1 MIGRGGMGA
10 VYEATDVRL
19 NRRIAIKIM
28 LGNMF
33 GDRVAL
39 RRFEREAQASAR
51 LNHPNIITVYDYGA
65 IRTDGAYLVM
75 ELVRGTTL
83 RSELQRTG
91 GLDPKTAAAWFTQL
105 LEGVN
110 AAHQAG
116 VIHRDLKPENV
127 LISSDAS
134 TREKS
139 REQIKVLDF

>member
-1 MIGRGGMGA
+1 
-10 VYEATDVRL
+10 L

-33 GDRVAL
+33 GDRTAL

-75 ELVRGTTL
+75 ELVPGSTL
-83 RSELQRTG
+83 RSELQRVG
-91 GLDPKTAAAWFTQL
+91 RLDPQTAAAWFTQL
-105 LEGVN
+105 LEGVS
-110 AAHQAG
+110 AAHESG

-127 LISSDAS
+127 LISGEAP
-134 TREKS
+134 TRDKTGEK
-139 REQIKVLDF
+139 I